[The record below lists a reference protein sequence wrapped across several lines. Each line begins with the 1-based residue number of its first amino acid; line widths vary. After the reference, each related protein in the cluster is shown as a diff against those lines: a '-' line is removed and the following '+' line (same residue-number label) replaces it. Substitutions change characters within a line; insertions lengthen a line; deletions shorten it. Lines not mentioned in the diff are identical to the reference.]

1 MDVQDEDDAARL
13 LRQEREEH
21 RKRIQLNVLEY
32 VYSNVFDPGMVLE
45 VLCSCAEFDVSL
57 PRLIEPQSSLPFEP
71 PPIVS
76 PRPQQ
81 IRVNCPR

>member
-1 MDVQDEDDAARL
+1 MGMQDEDDAARL

-45 VLCSCAEFDVSL
+45 VLLLMC
-57 PRLIEPQSSLPFEP
+57 
-71 PPIVS
+71 
-76 PRPQQ
+76 
-81 IRVNCPR
+81 